1 MRAMR
6 SLAAAGVLLTA
17 TLLRAVASQQAPPS
31 EPFPGLLDEHP
42 AIAYATRPTTDRV
55 ARVNAALE
63 AGRASLTLQGPGG
76 YLRSV
81 LDAVGLSSDSQVL
94 VFSKTGIQA
103 DVTGPAN
110 PRALYFDDS
119 LVVGYIPG
127 ARAIE
132 LAAHD
137 PDQGV
142 VFYTLDQTERLSPR
156 FTRRTVCVSCH
167 VSANTL
173 DVPGILARSNVLGA
187 DGNIL
192 PQLGNHVVDH
202 RTPVA
207 QRWGGWFVTGSYDA
221 PAYIGVAHMG
231 NVTVA
236 VHPTSGPAT
245 TSNEVFVQ
253 WLASTPQARGY
264 ASHDSDIANLMLFDH
279 QARAI
284 NLMTRLNWDA
294 RVAAA
299 AGRPILDGPLTALV
313 GELVDYFLFVDEA
326 PPPGRVIP
334 PAAVVRRM
342 AAAGPRDRA
351 GRSLRDLDFGRRLLR
366 YPCSYMIYSPAFDR
380 LPPFVKDAVYQRLGW
395 ALSSAQRDAK
405 YAHLS
410 AADRSAIV
418 AILRDT
424 KVDFPG
430 PLAR

>member
-1 MRAMR
+1 MKAMR
-6 SLAAAGVLLTA
+6 SLAAASVILA
-17 TLLRAVASQQAPPS
+17 VTLLRAGASQQATAP

-55 ARVNAALE
+55 ARLNAALD
-63 AGRASLTLQGPGG
+63 AGDARLSFQGEGG

-81 LDAVGLSSDSQVL
+81 LDALGLSPGSQLL
-94 VFSKTGIQA
+94 VMSKTGIQA
-103 DVTGPAN
+103 GFTSPAN

-119 LVVGYIPG
+119 LAVGYIPG

-137 PDQGV
+137 PEQGV
-142 VFYTLDQTERLSPR
+142 VFYTIDQTESLAPR
-156 FTRRTVCVSCH
+156 FTRRTICVSCH

-173 DVPGILARSNVLGA
+173 DVPGLLARSNVLGA

-192 PQLGNHVVDH
+192 PQLGNFVVDH
-202 RTPVA
+202 RTPVT
-207 QRWGGWFVTGSYDA
+207 QRWGGWFVTGRYDA

-264 ASHDSDIANLMLFDH
+264 ASHESDIANLMLFDH

-284 NLMTRLNWDA
+284 NLMTRLNWEA

-299 AGRPILDGPLTALV
+299 GGRTTIDGPLAALV

-326 PPPGRVIP
+326 PPPGHVIP
-334 PAAVVRRM
+334 PAALVNRM
-342 AAAGPRDRA
+342 AAAGPRDRQ
-351 GRSLRDLDFGRRLLR
+351 GRSLRDLDFARRLLR
-366 YPCSYMIYSPAFDR
+366 YPCSYMIYAPAFDR
-380 LPPFVKDAVYQRLGW
+380 LPALVKDAVYRRLG
-395 ALSSAQRDAK
+395 AVLSGAQPEAR

-424 KVDFPG
+424 KADFPSTF
-430 PLAR
+430 AR